1 MLDRAS
7 RIMLERMGNAVV
19 LLLDETR
26 IVMAKRNPCEVDY
39 CGEKGEE
46 NRREKERRRL
56 NKIAK
61 VSGHLEVDS
70 LEN

>member
-1 MLDRAS
+1 
-7 RIMLERMGNAVV
+7 MGNAVV

-46 NRREKERRRL
+46 NRSEKERRRPEQNSESEWAFGRRFL
-56 NKIAK
+56 GK
-61 VSGHLEVDS
+61 LTT
-70 LEN
+70 